1 MHTFEKEVIENTVD
15 KLMKGDDYREEII
28 NSINVAFFDFCLSF
42 FKKIVEAKFQSRT
55 LDLQWYKQNFINDP
69 NLGSDEFIINSGL
82 NKKTITN
89 IYGTAR
95 REVAIEI
102 SNNNINYL
110 ENLLSELDNSEI
122 NININLQYNGVQ
134 VTLDLVESLIVIN
147 ALATKKLAIRGG
159 AWSSIGKKVEK
170 PLIDRLCDLAGV
182 PISNRIN
189 THFVKDANLDF
200 DREVDYKLVSSDG
213 NIHRIEVKLMGKG
226 NPESADATIARD
238 THIFVADT
246 LSQQNKNQL
255 TSLGIYYLELKNNLT
270 SLDTFKYILDK
281 LNIPYSNL

>member
-15 KLMKGDDYREEII
+15 KLIKGDDYREEII

-270 SLDTFKYILDK
+270 SLHTFKYILDK

>member
-1 MHTFEKEVIENTVD
+1 MHTFEREVIENTVD
-15 KLMKGDDYREEII
+15 KLIKGEDYREEII
-28 NSINVAFFDFCLSF
+28 NSINVAFFDFCLLF
-42 FKKIVEAKFQSRT
+42 FKKVVEAKFQSKT

-69 NLGSDEFIINSGL
+69 HLGSDEFIINSGL

-95 REVAIEI
+95 REIAIEI
-102 SNNNINYL
+102 ANNNINYL
-110 ENLLSELDNSEI
+110 ENLLGELDNSEI

-134 VTLDLVESLIVIN
+134 VTLDLLESLIVIN

-170 PLIDRLCDLAGV
+170 PLIDRLCNLANV
-182 PISNRIN
+182 PLTNRISS
-189 THFVKDANLDF
+189 HFVRNLELDF
-200 DREVDYKLVSSDG
+200 DREVDYKLISSNG
-213 NIHRIEVKLMGKG
+213 TIHRIEVKLMGRG

-238 THIFVADT
+238 TNIFVADT

-255 TSLGIYYLELKNNLT
+255 TSLGIYYLELKNNPQ
-270 SLDTFKYILDK
+270 SLKDFKNILVAFD
-281 LNIPYSNL
+281 IPTN